1 MPGNNLN
8 EIDYVFI
15 IPNTIKST
23 YVKFLIN
30 WAFFTFLVCIYSA
43 RNNCT
48 SEVKCFQQPFQ
59 SYIDVKFLN
68 I

>member
-48 SEVKCFQQPFQ
+48 
-59 SYIDVKFLN
+59 LRG
-68 I
+68 